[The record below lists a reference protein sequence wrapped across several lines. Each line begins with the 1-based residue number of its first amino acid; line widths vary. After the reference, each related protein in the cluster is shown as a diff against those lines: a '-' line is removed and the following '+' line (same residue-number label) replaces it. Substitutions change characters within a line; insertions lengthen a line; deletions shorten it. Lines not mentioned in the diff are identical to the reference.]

1 MLIFFAGLEKS
12 EFGFFPANF
21 LMTSSPRTN
30 IYLVGFMGTGKSVL
44 GRLLATELGY
54 SFVDSDEQIEESA
67 GLTIPHIFQSKG
79 EKAFRDLERRF
90 VESGHPGEG
99 CVVSCG
105 GGMILQPGI
114 LESLQKKGMVITL
127 FASPETI
134 YERTR
139 GNENRPLLDVEDP
152 LVRIRELLEER
163 LPVYRKA
170 GIGVLTDGRTPMEIV
185 QHIERIY
192 RRERPGQSPHD

>member
-1 MLIFFAGLEKS
+1 
-12 EFGFFPANF
+12 
-21 LMTSSPRTN
+21 MTSSPRPN
-30 IYLVGFMGTGKSVL
+30 IYLVGFMGTGKSIL
-44 GRLLATELGY
+44 GRLLARELDY
-54 SFVDSDEQIEESA
+54 SFVDSDEQIEEST
-67 GLTIPHIFQSKG
+67 GLTIPQIFQSRG

-90 VESGHPGEG
+90 VESGHPGG
-99 CVVSCG
+99 GSVVSCG

-114 LESLQKKGMVITL
+114 PESLQGKGVVITL

-152 LVRIRELLEER
+152 LARIRELLEER

-170 GIGVLTDGRTPMEIV
+170 GIGVLTDGRSPMEIV
-185 QHIERIY
+185 NHIKRIY
-192 RRERPGQSPHD
+192 RRERPGFSPHE

>member
-1 MLIFFAGLEKS
+1 
-12 EFGFFPANF
+12 
-21 LMTSSPRTN
+21 
-30 IYLVGFMGTGKSVL
+30 
-44 GRLLATELGY
+44 
-54 SFVDSDEQIEESA
+54 
-67 GLTIPHIFQSKG
+67 
-79 EKAFRDLERRF
+79 
-90 VESGHPGEG
+90 
-99 CVVSCG
+99 
-105 GGMILQPGI
+105 MILQPGI

-139 GNENRPLLDVEDP
+139 GNENRPLLDVEEP